1 MATEDHVDPAKAALT
16 SYFASQADEGM
27 DRLWEAGKR
36 NDQKNEEILKEHL
49 RMPYHGESSNCL
61 IAS

>member
-1 MATEDHVDPAKAALT
+1 
-16 SYFASQADEGM
+16 M
-27 DRLWEAGKR
+27 DRLWEEGKR